1 MTFFYL
7 FVPLVGKFIAGF
19 GAYIISFIA
28 AGLLFASPYII
39 REIIDYV

>member
-1 MTFFYL
+1 MSFFYL
-7 FVPLVGKFIAGF
+7 FVPLIGKFIAGF
-19 GAYIISFIA
+19 GIFIIPFIA